1 MSEDFETG
9 RVIEGECTE
18 VMSELPESSIHA
30 VVTDPPYNFDGG
42 FMGKEWDNVGEP
54 KQYQKWCESWAREV
68 KRVLKP
74 GGHLL
79 AFSGNRTHHRAFS
92 GIEDAGFEIRDTITW
107 HYAEGFPKALDV
119 HDHIYKHQ
127 SPCPNQEAD
136 FAWRKTLKK
145 INSKS
150 ASSVDKSL
158 RKKITKAGTSTKK
171 ENSVVGDVQ
180 PVTRVKK
187 LQSNATTAEQQS
199 NARRHTSTKTGQTTV
214 VLTAAPE
221 MEQSLLSVETAEM
234 SLGNRSQTQ
243 STPKRASGTTLFIVR
258 VNVKRMVS
266 QMTTTNHKGGGVPL
280 TESGVRKFLNATDSS
295 ANFAEALRILKRTI
309 SNQLKNDPTL
319 GTTFQTEN
327 ASATNVIITKSTA
340 EHLITSTVAMRKGKP
355 WSGWKTHL
363 NPATEYVVVAR
374 APLSEGTVAENV
386 MEHGTGALNIGASRI
401 GTEEDLSFSTTDPK
415 DEALYGNGRTK
426 GKGQNPEGRYP
437 SNVVFDEAAARTL
450 DEDVGEL
457 DGGSYPSSDAA
468 KNCYGDW
475 GGTEWKPRDF
485 DSGGASR
492 YFYTSKASKSERNL
506 GLPDDEQN
514 EHPTVKPVD
523 LMRWLVQLV
532 TREGQVVLDPFVG
545 SGTTAI
551 AADFLGREYIGVEQ
565 DEEHAELAR
574 RRVEN
579 YDAAELSEWI
589 DDETVTEAEQA
600 TLGDI
605 SSD

>member
-1 MSEDFETG
+1 MSDEIDAWTG
-9 RVIEGECTE
+9 DVHEGDCRD
-18 VMSELPESSIHA
+18 VLSEMPESSVHA
-30 VVTDPPYNFDGG
+30 VVTDPPYGLA
-42 FMGKEWDNVGEP
+42 FMGRSWDDFEP
-54 KQYQKWCESWAREV
+54 KEYQEFCESWAREV

-401 GTEEDLSFSTTDPK
+401 ETDESWGGREMP
-415 DEALYGNGRTK
+415 DADTGVALEGSKSGELNKQTSPSHDK
-426 GKGQNPEGRYP
+426 GRYP
-437 SNVVFDEAAARTL
+437 SNVVFDEAAARAL
-450 DEDVGEL
+450 
-457 DGGSYPSSDAA
+457 
-468 KNCYGDW
+468 GD
-475 GGTEWKPRDF
+475 
-485 DSGGASR
+485 ASR
-492 YFYTSKASKSERNL
+492 YFYTSKASRAERNL
-506 GLPDDEQN
+506 GLPDDEAN

-532 TREGQVVLDPFVG
+532 SSEGQVVLDPFVG

-600 TLGDI
+600 TLGDLV
-605 SSD
+605 SK